1 VAIFLALYQFRF
13 ENAKTLSM
21 LAKKFGAK
29 QKTVARQQAFAG
41 RWRII
46 LEERFE
52 YTSEVKL

>member
-1 VAIFLALYQFRF
+1 VAIFLTLYQFRF
-13 ENAKTLSM
+13 EIAKTLSN

-46 LEERFE
+46 LDERFE
-52 YTSEVKL
+52 CMKEVTL